1 LPCGSIGGL
10 GAAAENCDTARH
22 DHRDDHDPL
31 RSFAVRLCAPRRGC
45 GVKKTDIGAAWQGL
59 ANCKGCGIRETA
71 LFADLTQGDFNLIH
85 LPIDEIV
92 VAPGAAL
99 YHVGDEPQAL
109 YTVRSG
115 LVKLVQYLPNGGQ
128 RIVRLLR
135 AGDTAGLE
143 AALGEPYRHTAIA
156 VHPVLTCRIPRAV
169 IQRLSEETQHLHQQL
184 LRRWHQAVERA
195 DAFLVELGT
204 GSARARVARLFL
216 TLIDEQDDCDFFG
229 REDVGAVLGITT
241 ETASRVVAELKRQG
255 VLDESR
261 PNRFHCDRAALR
273 ALADGP

>member
-1 LPCGSIGGL
+1 MDMS
-10 GAAAENCDTARH
+10 
-22 DHRDDHDPL
+22 
-31 RSFAVRLCAPRRGC
+31 
-45 GVKKTDIGAAWQGL
+45 VKKTGINAAWRGL
-59 ANCKGCGIRETA
+59 ANCRGCGIRDSA
-71 LFADLTQGDFNLIH
+71 LFADLTEPDFNLIH
-85 LPIDEIV
+85 LPIDEMT

-99 YHVGDEPQAL
+99 YHVGDEPAAL

-135 AGDTAGLE
+135 TGDTAGLE

-156 VHPVLTCRIPRAV
+156 IHPVLTCRIPRAV
-169 IQRLSEETQHLHQQL
+169 IQRLSDETQHLHQQL
-184 LRRWHQAVERA
+184 MRRWHQAVERA

-216 TLIDEQDDCDFFG
+216 TLVDDQGECDFFG

-255 VLDESR
+255 LLDELR
-261 PNRFHCDRAALR
+261 PNRFRCDVTALR
-273 ALADGP
+273 ELADGP

>member
-1 LPCGSIGGL
+1 MPS
-10 GAAAENCDTARH
+10 R
-22 DHRDDHDPL
+22 
-31 RSFAVRLCAPRRGC
+31 APRRGC

>member
-1 LPCGSIGGL
+1 M
-10 GAAAENCDTARH
+10 
-22 DHRDDHDPL
+22 
-31 RSFAVRLCAPRRGC
+31 
-45 GVKKTDIGAAWQGL
+45 KKTSINAAWRGL
-59 ANCKGCGIRETA
+59 ANCRGCGIRDSA
-71 LFADLTQGDFNLIH
+71 LFADLTEPDFNLIH
-85 LPIDEIV
+85 LPIDEMT
-92 VAPGAAL
+92 VAPGSAL
-99 YHVGDEPQAL
+99 YHVGDEPAAL
-109 YTVRSG
+109 FTVRSG

-135 AGDTAGLE
+135 TGDTAGLE

-156 VHPVLTCRIPRAV
+156 IHPVLTCRIPRAV

-184 LRRWHQAVERA
+184 MRRWHQAVERA

-216 TLIDEQDDCDFFG
+216 TLVDDLGECDFFG

-255 VLDESR
+255 LLEEQR
-261 PNRFHCDRAALR
+261 PNRFRCDTAALR
-273 ALADGP
+273 ELADGP